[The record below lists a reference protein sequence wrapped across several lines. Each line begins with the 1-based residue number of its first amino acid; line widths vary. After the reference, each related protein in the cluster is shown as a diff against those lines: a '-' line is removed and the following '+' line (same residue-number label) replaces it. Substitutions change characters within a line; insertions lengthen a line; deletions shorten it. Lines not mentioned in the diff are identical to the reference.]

1 MQLEPFPLK
10 ISLQRYCVDAREGD
24 DISLM
29 CVSCHSS
36 SSLESCINDSLSSDD
51 SYPSLINRHIDYNI
65 GDDAASVGDAS
76 HCGSHQDGT
85 ESSEDNESVIN
96 QLDFNRRDFD

>member
-1 MQLEPFPLK
+1 
-10 ISLQRYCVDAREGD
+10 
-24 DISLM
+24 M
-29 CVSCHSS
+29 CMLYYSS

-96 QLDFNRRDFD
+96 QLDFNRRDSD